1 MRSELFLRLS
11 SLFITLVA
19 STISAFSFDGTIWS
33 NPKKTPPGIRH
44 EIFFSTAMGRE
55 IGYSIY
61 LPPAYSSQSRAS
73 FPTIYFLH
81 RKLGDESTEAHVF
94 SDWLRSGGSLSA
106 IVVFPNGGRNSKY
119 MDSLPGSEMDGK
131 IMMETALTQELVPYI
146 DAHYRTIQNPEG
158 RSIQGFSMGGMG
170 ALRLAF
176 AYPNLFGHVYAFN
189 PAVDD
194 DAENIAEEEP
204 ELLSKMMGGNPSEWH
219 ERMAKTLGLRNKEKL
234 KNSLI
239 DISIGERDELLPS
252 VLDLSKALRS
262 AGLQHTL
269 NIIPGLDHWYRLGPN
284 FAGILRPLK
293 E

>member
-1 MRSELFLRLS
+1 MRSKQFLHYS

-19 STISAFSFDGTIWS
+19 STVSAYSFDGTIWS
-33 NPKKTPPGIRH
+33 NPKKTPPGIHH
-44 EIFFSTAMGRE
+44 EVFFSTAIGRK
-55 IGYSIY
+55 IGYNIY
-61 LPPAYSSQSRAS
+61 LPPAYRSQSRTS

-81 RKLGDESTEAHVF
+81 RKLGDESTESRVF

-119 MDSLPGSEMDGK
+119 MDSVAGSEMDGK
-131 IMMETALTQELVPYI
+131 IMMETALTKELVPHI
-146 DAHYRTIQNPEG
+146 DAHYRTIRNPEG

-176 AYPNLFGHVYAFN
+176 AYPHLFGRVYAFN

-204 ELLSKMMGGNPSEWH
+204 ELLLKMMGSNPSEWH
-219 ERMAKTLGLRNKEKL
+219 ERMAKTLGLRNIKKL

-239 DISIGERDELLPS
+239 DISIGDRDELLHS
-252 VLDLSKALRS
+252 VLDLSKALRA
-262 AGLQHTL
+262 AGLPHTL
-269 NIIPGLDHWYRLGPN
+269 KIIPELDHWYRLGPN
-284 FAGILRPLK
+284 FDQILQPIN